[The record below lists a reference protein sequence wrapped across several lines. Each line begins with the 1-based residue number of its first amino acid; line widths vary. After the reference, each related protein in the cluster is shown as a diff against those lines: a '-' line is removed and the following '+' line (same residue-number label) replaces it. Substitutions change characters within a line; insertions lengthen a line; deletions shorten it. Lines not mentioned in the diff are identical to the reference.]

1 MAASENASE
10 LPTLAI
16 GSYQTALC
24 IIPPAHLHQDI
35 DRLRVLYDK
44 AHGKWPA
51 HINILYPFVAIEN
64 LPRAIDLIRSKLL
77 NSGPDSGPSNIQLRL
92 DTSNYFSH
100 RHSNTIFIA
109 PSDEGGGQSLEHL
122 RSVILEG
129 FKHSKNDQDYRSH
142 LTIGQSPAKAPPLRE
157 YLLDKARLLLPIQ
170 WRLEELVILVR
181 ERTTEQNNDSSRMKI
196 WGTVNLCGNTLLE
209 TRSSLAIR
217 EERQMGAESSDEE
230 RQTIGG
236 RLMDMSHSP
245 QNSQTLIDHSRA
257 SKNSKSHPETTYQF
271 SAATATWQPMPSCRP
286 QPTISQLPST
296 LTLSSY
302 NVLHDPSIH
311 TPTKDRYPLLLAS
324 LLSPS
329 ALADILVLQ
338 EVCDDFLSYLL
349 SHEGI
354 RNRYPYTTHA
364 PPGQEGIGPLGSLR
378 NVVALSQWRF
388 GWEWLSF
395 DNRHKGTVVLRFES
409 VGKCKDETFYP
420 LVVAGV
426 HLTCGLTDGAVSAKK
441 LQLQT
446 LLGHLYRNHIENPWI
461 VAGDFNITT
470 SRFTIEESVKLKC
483 ISVRT
488 ASDIL
493 EIETML
499 AKAGLVDPWI
509 IASAETEEMER
520 LTGGYK
526 DAYEGEGGATFDPT
540 MNPLAAET
548 AKRNSNNI
556 RPQRYDRI
564 LVSEEDLLEVVGF
577 SKFGFPERDGEVADG
592 EGEGWGVASRFGS
605 DHWGIRSTLAID
617 PNLREKQPDNI
628 DIELASLQLRK
639 APSSLSDGAAL
650 NTCLMEH
657 AMFPTDEE
665 VHKRNEIFTMA
676 KNILQQSRNQGPGNI
691 TDDNQSNVSLVVVP
705 VGSYG
710 LGVWSTSS
718 DIDILCIGSTSSKVF
733 FTLATQKLKKAS
745 HLGVRIL
752 RKVNAAS
759 GTMLELEFRGVKLDL
774 QYCPATKIVE
784 RYVYNFTILS
794 H

>member
-1 MAASENASE
+1 
-10 LPTLAI
+10 
-16 GSYQTALC
+16 
-24 IIPPAHLHQDI
+24 
-35 DRLRVLYDK
+35 
-44 AHGKWPA
+44 
-51 HINILYPFVAIEN
+51 
-64 LPRAIDLIRSKLL
+64 
-77 NSGPDSGPSNIQLRL
+77 
-92 DTSNYFSH
+92 
-100 RHSNTIFIA
+100 
-109 PSDEGGGQSLEHL
+109 
-122 RSVILEG
+122 
-129 FKHSKNDQDYRSH
+129 
-142 LTIGQSPAKAPPLRE
+142 
-157 YLLDKARLLLPIQ
+157 
-170 WRLEELVILVR
+170 VILVR

-196 WGTVNLCGNTLLE
+196 WGTVNLSGNTVLE
-209 TRSSLAIR
+209 AGSSLAIR
-217 EERQMGAESSDEE
+217 GERQMGAESSDEEE

-245 QNSQTLIDHSRA
+245 QNSQRLTHHSRA
-257 SKNSKSHPETTYQF
+257 SKNSKSHPGTTYQF

-311 TPTKDRYPLLLAS
+311 TLTKYRYPLLLAS

-354 RNRYPYTTHA
+354 RNSYPYTTHA
-364 PPGQEGIGPLGSLR
+364 PPRQEGIGPLGSLR
-378 NVVALSQWRF
+378 NVVALSRWRF
-388 GWEWLSF
+388 GWEWLPF
-395 DNRHKGTVVLRFES
+395 DSRHKGAIVLCFET

-426 HLTCGLTDGAVSAKK
+426 HLTCGLTDGAVAAKK
-441 LQLQT
+441 LQLQS
-446 LLGHLYRNHIENPWI
+446 LLGHLSRSHSENSWI

-470 SRFTIEESVKLKC
+470 SRFTIEEAVKLKC
-483 ISVRT
+483 ISLRT
-488 ASDIL
+488 VSDIA
-493 EIETML
+493 EMEMML

-526 DAYEGEGGATFDPT
+526 DVYEGEGGANFDPT

-548 AKRNSNNI
+548 VKRNSNNI

-564 LVSEEDLLEVVGF
+564 LVSGEDLLEVVGF
-577 SKFGFPERDGEVADG
+577 NKFGFPERSGEAADDGG
-592 EGEGWGVASRFGS
+592 EGRGVASRYGS
-605 DHWGIRSTLAID
+605 DHWGIRGTLAID
-617 PNLREKQPDNI
+617 PNLREKQLDNI

-657 AMFPTDEE
+657 AMFPTDEDI
-665 VHKRNEIFTMA
+665 HKRNEIFTMV
-676 KNILQQSRNQGPGNI
+676 KNILQQSQNQELGNI
-691 TDDNQSNVSLVVVP
+691 ADGNQSNVSLVVVL

-710 LGVWSTSS
+710 LGVWITSS
-718 DIDILCIGSTSSKVF
+718 DIDILCIGYTSSKVF

-745 HLGVRIL
+745 HFGVRIL

-784 RYVYNFTILS
+784 RYVYNFTIAF